1 MTSERPFILSKQWK
15 ESFHPSQ
22 EQRVA
27 ALDEALTGY
36 IAAGWVFVSR
46 AGVCA
51 ELASPHGPERLAL
64 EVLPDGRL
72 NTHTGF
78 VASGAANSFSSA
90 LVPISEH
97 PQVPYIQPVYAPV
110 ANGYPGRQGTGSESI
125 GGIALGIG
133 ITTFILAWIPF
144 LGILLG
150 LIGGLVT
157 VVLAGIGLGGRQ
169 RTGAGV
175 ALFLG
180 VLTLILKLI
189 PGINLL

>member
-1 MTSERPFILSKQWK
+1 MTDERPFILSKQWK
-15 ESFHPSQ
+15 DSFQPSQ

-27 ALDEALTGY
+27 TLDQAIAGY
-36 IAAGWVFVSR
+36 VVAGWVFVRSV
-46 AGVCA
+46 GVCA
-51 ELASPHGPERLAL
+51 ELASPHGPERLSL

-72 NTHTGF
+72 NTYGGF
-78 VASGAANSFSSA
+78 VASGAVNSTSSA
-90 LVPISEH
+90 LVPISGQH
-97 PQVPYIQPVYAPV
+97 QVPYIQPVYAPV
-110 ANGYPGRQGTGSESI
+110 ANWYPGRQDMGSGSI

-133 ITTFILAWIPF
+133 ITTFILAWIPL

-150 LIGGLVT
+150 LVGGLVT
-157 VVLAGIGLGGRQ
+157 VVLGGIGLGSRQ
-169 RTGAGV
+169 QTAAGI